1 MTGKREA
8 RELGCY
14 SPTALENPLLDLLS
28 PPPFD
33 LIGAEHV
40 EPGIREHLV
49 HTSAKLDVIE
59 LDQNPPSYDS
69 TLGALELATERLET
83 AMGIVEHL
91 ESTATTPALR
101 DAYNAVLPDFTAL
114 FASIP
119 LRPELF
125 ARLVAFSET
134 DEAQALEPTRA
145 RFLEKKLA
153 EFRREGAR
161 LNPTDKDR
169 LRQLDRE
176 LAQLT
181 SKFSQ
186 NVLDDTN
193 AYELLVDDAGRLAG
207 LPESAL
213 ELAREAA
220 IAAEKKGYRLTL
232 HAPTVNAVLSYAE
245 DRSLRE
251 ALWRAYSTVATRG
264 ERDNRPLVRR
274 IVELRRE
281 KARLLG
287 FAHFADFV
295 TDDRMAK
302 TGAEAQKFVDDLT
315 RRTEAAFAREKQE
328 LLDFRR
334 GLEGPSAPELAPW
347 DVGYYSEKLKR
358 ERYSFDDEAL
368 RPYFAFESVLG
379 GAFRLAEQLF
389 GVQIVPAEGVSVWH
403 DSVRAFYLDDRKGV
417 RLGLFYVDP
426 YPRESKR
433 PGAWMH
439 GLVAAVP
446 PAPNLAVFCANV
458 MPPVGGKPSLLTHRD
473 VETIFHEFGHLLH
486 HCLSTVS
493 VRSLAGTRVVQDFVE
508 LPSQIMENWCTEREG
523 LNLFARHFETSAPIP
538 DALLDRLRAARTFR
552 AASQQM
558 RQLGFA
564 AVDLALHTSF
574 EPERDGDPIAYGNR
588 ILQRY
593 ASAELPPD
601 YGMLASF
608 GHLFSHPVGYA
619 AGYYSYKWAEVL
631 DADAFDRFRRE
642 GMLNPAVG
650 ADFRDLLLSRGDS
663 RDPMDLFV
671 SFVGHRPQVD
681 ALLARQ
687 GLGTSAGSPG

>member
-1 MTGKREA
+1 
-8 RELGCY
+8 
-14 SPTALENPLLDLLS
+14 
-28 PPPFD
+28 
-33 LIGAEHV
+33 
-40 EPGIREHLV
+40 
-49 HTSAKLDVIE
+49 
-59 LDQNPPSYDS
+59 
-69 TLGALELATERLET
+69 
-83 AMGIVEHL
+83 
-91 ESTATTPALR
+91 
-101 DAYNAVLPDFTAL
+101 
-114 FASIP
+114 
-119 LRPELF
+119 
-125 ARLVAFSET
+125 
-134 DEAQALEPTRA
+134 
-145 RFLEKKLA
+145 
-153 EFRREGAR
+153 
-161 LNPTDKDR
+161 
-169 LRQLDRE
+169 
-176 LAQLT
+176 
-181 SKFSQ
+181 
-186 NVLDDTN
+186 
-193 AYELLVDDAGRLAG
+193 
-207 LPESAL
+207 
-213 ELAREAA
+213 
-220 IAAEKKGYRLTL
+220 
-232 HAPTVNAVLSYAE
+232 
-245 DRSLRE
+245 
-251 ALWRAYSTVATRG
+251 
-264 ERDNRPLVRR
+264 
-274 IVELRRE
+274 

-302 TGAEAQKFVDDLT
+302 TGAEAQKFVDDLAA
-315 RRTEAAFAREKQE
+315 RTEAAFAREKQE

-334 GLEGPSAPELAPW
+334 GLEGPAAPELAPW
-347 DVGYYSEKLKR
+347 DVAYYSEKLKR

-368 RPYFAFESVLG
+368 RPYFALESVLG

-403 DSVRAFYLDDRKGV
+403 ESVRAFYLDDQKGD

-439 GLVAAVP
+439 GLIAAVP

-523 LNLFARHFETSAPIP
+523 LNLFARHFETAAPIP

-564 AVDLALHTSF
+564 AVDLALHMSF
-574 EPERDGDPIAYGNR
+574 DPETDGDPIAYGNR

-593 ASAELPPD
+593 ASAALPAD

-608 GHLFSHPVGYA
+608 GHLFAHPVGYA

-650 ADFRDLLLSRGDS
+650 ADFRDRLLSRGDS

-681 ALLARQ
+681 ALLTRQ
-687 GLGTSAGSPG
+687 GLSTSAGGPG

>member
-1 MTGKREA
+1 
-8 RELGCY
+8 
-14 SPTALENPLLDLLS
+14 LENPLLDLIS
-28 PPPFD
+28 PPAFD
-33 LIGAEHV
+33 LIRAEHV
-40 EPGIREHLV
+40 EPAIREHLARA
-49 HTSAKLDVIE
+49 SAKLDAIE
-59 LDQNPPSYDS
+59 RDESPATYAA
-69 TLGALELATERLET
+69 TLGALELATEPLET

-91 ESTATTPALR
+91 EHTATTPALR
-101 DAYNAVLPDFTAL
+101 DAYNTVLPDFTAL

-119 LRPELF
+119 LRAGLF

-134 DEAQALEPTRA
+134 DEAKALDPTRA
-145 RFLEKKLA
+145 RFLAKKLA

-161 LNPTDKDR
+161 LAPAEKER
-169 LRQLDRE
+169 LSELDRE

-193 AYELLVDDAGRLAG
+193 AFELVLEDDRRLDG
-207 LPESAL
+207 MPRSAV
-213 ELAREAA
+213 ELARESALGA
-220 IAAEKKGYRLTL
+220 GKQGYRLTL
-232 HAPTVNAVLSYAE
+232 HAPSVNAVLSYAK

-251 ALWRAYSTVATRG
+251 SIWRAYNTVATGG

-274 IVELRRE
+274 ILELRRQ
-281 KARLLG
+281 KAELLG
-287 FAHFADFV
+287 FANFADFV

-302 TGAEAQKFVDDLT
+302 TGAEAQRFVDDLT
-315 RRTEAAFAREKQE
+315 ARTEAAFERERAE
-328 LLDFRR
+328 LLAFRR
-334 GLEGPSAPELAPW
+334 TLEGPDAPELSPW
-347 DVGYYSEKLKR
+347 DVGFYSEKLKR
-358 ERYSFDDEAL
+358 ERYAFDDEAL

-379 GAFRLAEQLF
+379 GAFRLAEALF
-389 GVQIVPAEGVSVWH
+389 AVRIVPAEGVSTWQE
-403 DSVRAFYLDDRKGV
+403 SVRAFYLDDEKGA

-426 YPRESKR
+426 YPRDTKR

-439 GLVAAVP
+439 GLIAAVP
-446 PAPNLAVFCANV
+446 PAPNLAVFCTNV

-493 VRSLAGTRVVQDFVE
+493 VRSLAGTHVVQDFVE
-508 LPSQIMENWCTEREG
+508 LPSQILENWCTEREG
-523 LNLFARHFETSAPIP
+523 LNLFARHFETAAAIP
-538 DALLDRLRAARTFR
+538 DTILERLRAARTFR

-564 AVDLALHTSF
+564 AVDLALHMTF
-574 EPERDGDPIAYGNR
+574 DPERDGDPIAYGNR

-593 ASAELPPD
+593 ASAKLPAE

-650 ADFRDLLLSRGDS
+650 AAFRERVLSRGDS
-663 RDPMDLFV
+663 DDPMDLFV
-671 SFVGHRPQVD
+671 SFVGHRPEVD
-681 ALLARQ
+681 ALLTRQ
-687 GLGTSAGSPG
+687 GLVTAAGSPG

>member
-1 MTGKREA
+1 
-8 RELGCY
+8 
-14 SPTALENPLLDLLS
+14 LENPLLDLTS

-33 LIGAEHV
+33 LIRPEHV
-40 EPGIREHLV
+40 EPAIREQLRR
-49 HTSAKLDVIE
+49 TTEMLDAIGRDASA
-59 LDQNPPSYDS
+59 PSYAA
-69 TLGALELATERLET
+69 TLGALENATEALET
-83 AMGIVEHL
+83 SMGLVEHL

-101 DAYNAVLPDFTAL
+101 DAYNAVLPDYSAL

-119 LRPELF
+119 LRAELY

-134 DEAQALEPTRA
+134 AEAKLLDPTRA

-161 LNPTDKDR
+161 LNPPDKAR
-169 LRQLDRE
+169 LEGLDRE
-176 LAQLT
+176 LAQIT
-181 SKFSQ
+181 SKFAQ

-193 AYELLVDDAGRLAG
+193 AFELVLEDDRRLQG
-207 LPESAL
+207 LPRSAI

-220 IAAEKKGYRLTL
+220 IRAQKSGYRLTL
-232 HAPTVNAVLSYAE
+232 HAPAVNAVLSYAD

-251 ALWRAYSTVATRG
+251 TIWRSYNRVATGG

-274 IVELRRE
+274 ILELRRE

-302 TGAEAQKFVDDLT
+302 TGAEALAFVDDLT
-315 RRTEAAFAREKQE
+315 ERTRAAFEREQNELLAFRRT
-328 LLDFRR
+328 
-334 GLEGPSAPELAPW
+334 LEGPGAPELSPW

-358 ERYSFDDEAL
+358 ERYAFDDEAL

-389 GVQIVPAEGVSVWH
+389 GVRIRPAEDVSVWH
-403 DSVRAFYLDDRKGV
+403 ESVRAFYLDDQNGA

-446 PAPNLAVFCANV
+446 PVPNLAVFCANV
-458 MPPVGGKPSLLTHRD
+458 MPPVAGRPSLLTHRD

-508 LPSQIMENWCTEREG
+508 LPSQIMENWCTERDG
-523 LNLFARHFETSAPIP
+523 LNLFARHFESAAPIP
-538 DALLDRLRAARTFR
+538 DALLERLRAARTFR

-564 AVDLALHTSF
+564 AVDLALHTVF
-574 EPERDGDPIAYGNR
+574 DPERDGDPIEYGNS

-593 ASAELPPD
+593 ASAKLPPD

-642 GMLNPAVG
+642 GMMNPSVG
-650 ADFRDLLLSRGDS
+650 ADFRARLLSRGDS
-663 RDPMDLFV
+663 SDPMDLFV
-671 SFVGHRPQVD
+671 SFVGRRPQVD

-687 GLGTSAGSPG
+687 GLVTATGNPG

>member
-1 MTGKREA
+1 
-8 RELGCY
+8 
-14 SPTALENPLLDLLS
+14 LENPLLDLVS

-33 LIGAEHV
+33 LIRAEHV
-40 EPGIREHLV
+40 EPAIREQLAHAA
-49 HTSAKLDVIE
+49 AKLDLVE
-59 LDQNPPSYDS
+59 HDASPPDYAS
-69 TLGALELATERLET
+69 TLGALEQATESLET
-83 AMGIVEHL
+83 AMGLVEHL

-101 DAYNAVLPDFTAL
+101 SAYNAVLPDYTAF
-114 FASIP
+114 FANVP
-119 LRPELF
+119 LRAELF
-125 ARLVAFSET
+125 ARLLAFSDTE
-134 DEAQALEPTRA
+134 EAKRLDATRA
-145 RFLEKKLA
+145 RFLDKKLA

-161 LNPTDKDR
+161 LAPADKER
-169 LRQLDRE
+169 LSALDRE

-186 NVLDDTN
+186 NVLDETS
-193 AYELLVDDAGRLAG
+193 AFELVLEDDRRLAG
-207 LPESAL
+207 MPHSAI
-213 ELAREAA
+213 ELARETALAA
-220 IAAEKKGYRLTL
+220 GKSGYRLTL
-232 HAPTVNAVLSYAE
+232 HAPSVNAVLLYAD

-251 ALWRAYSTVATRG
+251 SMWRAFNGVATSG
-264 ERDNRPLVRR
+264 ERDNRPLLGR
-274 IVELRRE
+274 ILELRRE

-302 TGAEAQKFVDDLT
+302 TGAEAQRFVDDLT
-315 RRTEAAFAREKQE
+315 ARTQAAFERERQE
-328 LLDFRR
+328 LFEFRR
-334 GLEGPSAPELAPW
+334 GLEGPDAPELAPW

-358 ERYSFDDEAL
+358 ERYAFDDEAL
-368 RPYFAFESVLG
+368 RPYFPFESVLG
-379 GAFRLAEQLF
+379 GAFRLAERLF
-389 GVQIVPAEGVSVWH
+389 GVRIAPAEGVSVWH
-403 DSVRAFYLDDRKGV
+403 DSVRAFYLDDEKGA

-426 YPRESKR
+426 YPRDSKR

-446 PAPNLAVFCANV
+446 PAQNLAVFCANV

-486 HCLSTVS
+486 HMLSTVS

-523 LNLFARHFETSAPIP
+523 LNLFARHFETSARIP
-538 DALLDRLRAARTFR
+538 DALLERLRAARTFR

-564 AVDLALHTSF
+564 AVDLALHMRF
-574 EPERDGDPIAYGNR
+574 DPERDQDPIAYGNA

-593 ASAELPPD
+593 ASATLPPD

-650 ADFRDLLLSRGDS
+650 ADFRDRVLSRGDS
-663 RDPMDLFV
+663 SDPMDLFV
-671 SFVGHRPQVD
+671 SFVGRRPQVD
-681 ALLARQ
+681 ALLTRQ
-687 GLGTSAGSPG
+687 GLVTAAGDPG